1 MDLRK
6 DADLEIDILQA
17 MHFTV
22 AAWRQVTQSTI
33 VNCFRKYGY
42 GLRQTESN
50 LNASLKEEEDAFLDD
65 WIRLGA
71 GEDVDFIAYASVDNE
86 LATCDFSSTDEL
98 FVDRKE
104 DGDEEEE
111 EEDEDERESEAVPS
125 FAEAHAAFQTVKSFF
140 YAHNIGER
148 DEENILNMERVLF
161 DLKRKI
167 STKHLSVQIWM
178 GERSDFHNM
187 Y

>member
-1 MDLRK
+1 MDSRK
-6 DADLEIDILQA
+6 DADLEIDVLQA

-22 AAWRQVTQSTI
+22 TWRQVTQSTI
-33 VNCFRKYGY
+33 VNCFRKCGY
-42 GLRQTESN
+42 GLQRQTEADS
-50 LNASLKEEEDAFLDD
+50 NASLKEEEDAFLDD

-71 GEDVDFIAYASVDNE
+71 GEDVDFIAYMSVDNE

-111 EEDEDERESEAVPS
+111 DEDEREPEAVPS
-125 FAEAHAAFQTVKSFF
+125 FAEAHTAFQTVKSFF

-148 DEENILNMERVLF
+148 DEENILNMERAVF

-167 STKHLSVQIWM
+167 STKHLPVQIWM
-178 GERSDFHNM
+178 GERSDLHNM